1 MAGLTR
7 FAAAW
12 DWNEKKEE
20 MLCEL
25 LQYQKKRKYVQER
38 KNF

>member
-12 DWNEKKEE
+12 DWNEKEE